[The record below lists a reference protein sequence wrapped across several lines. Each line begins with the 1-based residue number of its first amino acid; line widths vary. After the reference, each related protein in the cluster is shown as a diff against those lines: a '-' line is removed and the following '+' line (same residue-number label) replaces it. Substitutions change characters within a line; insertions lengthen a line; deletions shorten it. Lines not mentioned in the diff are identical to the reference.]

1 MDNKDKLRCSWCGD
15 NPLYISYHDNEWG
28 VPLYDENRLF
38 EMLVLEGAQAGLSWV
53 TILGKR
59 ESYRRAFNG
68 FDAKI
73 VADYGEK
80 DLSRLMSD
88 QGIVRNRSKIEAAVN
103 NAKRVVEM
111 QRHSLPLSAYLWS
124 FVEGKTIQ
132 NSWERPEDVP
142 AQNAVSEFMS
152 RDMKKRGF
160 KFVGPTICYALMQSI
175 GMVNDHL
182 TSCYRHQ
189 EVKDLA

>member
-15 NPLYISYHDNEWG
+15 NHLYISYHDNEWG

-73 VADYGEK
+73 VSDYGEK

-88 QGIVRNRSKIEAAVN
+88 QGIVNGTPSR
-103 NAKRVVEM
+103 
-111 QRHSLPLSAYLWS
+111 SLPTYGAS
-124 FVEGKTIQ
+124 
-132 NSWERPEDVP
+132 
-142 AQNAVSEFMS
+142 
-152 RDMKKRGF
+152 
-160 KFVGPTICYALMQSI
+160 
-175 GMVNDHL
+175 
-182 TSCYRHQ
+182 
-189 EVKDLA
+189 

>member
-1 MDNKDKLRCSWCGD
+1 MDINRCSWCGD

-59 ESYRRAFNG
+59 ENYRRAFHD
-68 FDAKI
+68 FDAKR
-73 VADYGEK
+73 VAEFGDK
-80 DLSRLMSD
+80 DVERLMMD
-88 QGIVRNRSKIEAAVN
+88 EGIVRNRRKIEAAIN
-103 NAKRVVEM
+103 NARRVVEM
-111 QRHSLPLSAYLWS
+111 ERDFRPLSSYLWS
-124 FVEGKTIQ
+124 FVGGIPIQ
-132 NSWERPEDVP
+132 NSWEHLEEIP
-142 AQNAVSEFMS
+142 AQNAISEFMS
-152 RDMKKRGF
+152 RDLKKRGF

-189 EVKDLA
+189 EVKNLTS